1 MAAFFT
7 GPGLL
12 ESSSHVR
19 LVGGP
24 HRCEGRVEVQRNGE
38 WGTVCDDGWDMND
51 VAVVCRELGCG
62 AAIRTPSGVIYKPLA
77 DEDQKVLIQD
87 VNCTGVEENLIQCE
101 QDEDVYSCSH
111 NEDAG
116 AKCECE
122 YGSAQELSATYL
134 LLPDL
139 QPISHIFAESSSHVR
154 LVGGPHRCEGRVEV
168 QRNGEWGTVCDDG
181 WDMNDVAV
189 VCRELGCGA
198 AIRTP
203 SGVIYKPLADE
214 DQKVLIQDV
223 NCTGV
228 EENLIQCE
236 QDEDVYSCSHNEDA
250 GAKCEFPETVQLV
263 GGPGRCK
270 GRVEVKHKGQ
280 WGTVCKAGWNLS
292 AAKVVC
298 RQLGCGRAIL
308 TQRCCSK
315 STQGQ
320 GPIWLSEVSC
330 SGKEA
335 DLEDCP
341 SGLWGKNNCTHD
353 EDTWVECEDP
363 FQLRLVGGESKCSGR
378 LEVLHKGEWGTVCDD
393 GWGEKEE
400 QVVCKQLGCG
410 EPVFVSAKDRRRF
423 GFGNGRI
430 WLDDVYCSGQEQSLE
445 QCRHRFWG
453 HHNCNHREDVAV
465 DCLEHNPDLL
475 GA

>member
-1 MAAFFT
+1 MARLFFLIVAFFT

-12 ESSSHVR
+12 GASASFNSTFVLEMHHLLCSTWLRMASMQQSADWVSDTTGHLPEESLGTAQTIHRESSSHVR

-62 AAIRTPSGVIYKPLA
+62 AAI
-77 DEDQKVLIQD
+77 
-87 VNCTGVEENLIQCE
+87 
-101 QDEDVYSCSH
+101 
-111 NEDAG
+111 
-116 AKCECE
+116 
-122 YGSAQELSATYL
+122 
-134 LLPDL
+134 
-139 QPISHIFAESSSHVR
+139 
-154 LVGGPHRCEGRVEV
+154 
-168 QRNGEWGTVCDDG
+168 W
-181 WDMNDVAV
+181 
-189 VCRELGCGA
+189 
-198 AIRTP
+198 TP

-335 DLEDCP
+335 DLQDCP

-475 GA
+475 GALPADPE